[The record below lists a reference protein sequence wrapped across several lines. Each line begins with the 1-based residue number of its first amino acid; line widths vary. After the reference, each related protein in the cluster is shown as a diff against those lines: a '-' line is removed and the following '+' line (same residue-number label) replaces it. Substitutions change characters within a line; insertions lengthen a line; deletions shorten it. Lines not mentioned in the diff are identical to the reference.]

1 MARLTRKATTTL
13 TDHLGAQQHE
23 RLVERLA
30 ASVGPRARVRRL
42 DDRPARHDRHDRHD
56 RSFAPVHPT
65 IIAVRLRACWR
76 TSHEPGEVTPEG
88 RDARIRPRLS
98 VARRAGE

>member
-30 ASVGPRARVRRL
+30 ASVAPRARVRR
-42 DDRPARHDRHDRHD
+42 DRHDRHD

>member
-30 ASVGPRARVRRL
+30 ASVAPRARVRRL
-42 DDRPARHDRHDRHD
+42 DDRHDRHDRHD